1 MPHSHIGQ
9 FSVLFTA
16 WMAVVVCILVAVV
29 VIKKKGR
36 P

>member
-1 MPHSHIGQ
+1 MTLFHGA
-9 FSVLFTA
+9 FAVLTTA
-16 WMAVVVCILVAVV
+16 WMVAVVCILVAVV